1 MEPVRIPSRIDDPI
15 HVLMWSLDEMAP
27 IFAGLILGIAVGQ
40 AMIGFGIGLVVTNQ
54 YRKYRDNHP
63 DGYLIHIGY
72 WAGLLFTNAR
82 SMVNPFIRRF
92 LP

>member
-40 AMIGFGIGLVVTNQ
+40 AMIGFVTGLIITNY
-54 YRKYRDNHP
+54 YRKYRDNHS

-72 WAGLLFTNAR
+72 WAGLLMTKSR
-82 SMVNPFIRRF
+82 SMVNPYARRF

>member
-63 DGYLIHIGY
+63 DGYLIHIAY
-72 WAGLLFTNAR
+72 WGGFMFTKAS